1 MESIERH
8 TTVPPESKRMRRG
21 PAFWN
26 ELRKSRWAYAFI
38 SPFYILFAIFGL
50 WPMAFSIYLSLTQWK
65 GVGPMEFVGI
75 EHYTRLINDTVFWQ
89 SMRNGII
96 LFVLYVPIM
105 LFLALVLAV
114 ILNSGRVRGF
124 RIFRTIIFMPFITNM
139 IAAGFAFRILFTQQN
154 GLINILFGYVGIEP
168 VPWLES
174 VWAARVSLSILI
186 IWAWLGY
193 NMVIMMAG
201 LQTISKDLTEA
212 ALVDGATPVQ
222 AFFRITIPLM
232 RPVILF
238 TAITSTIGSFGLFAE
253 IAALTGGGPM
263 NATITPL
270 VRIYNVAFGGLRLG
284 YASAMAYTYFAII
297 FFLTIF
303 QFRFGRER

>member
-1 MESIERH
+1 MESIQRH
-8 TTVPPESKRMRRG
+8 TTIPPKSRA
-21 PAFWN
+21 PARTWRS
-26 ELRKSRWAYAFI
+26 EVRKARWAYAFI

-50 WPMAFSIYLSLTQWK
+50 WPLAFSVYLSLTEWK
-65 GVGPMEFVGI
+65 GVGPMEFVAFDN
-75 EHYTRLINDTVFWQ
+75 YTRLVRDTVFWQ
-89 SMRNGII
+89 SMRNGFI
-96 LFVLYVPIM
+96 LFFLYVPLM

-114 ILNSGRVRGF
+114 ILNSGRVRGY

-154 GLINILFGYVGIEP
+154 GLINIGLGYLGIEA

-174 VWAARVSLSILI
+174 VWWARITLSILI

-201 LQTISKDLTEA
+201 LQTIPHDLTEA
-212 ALVDGATPVQ
+212 ALVDGATPIQ
-222 AFFRITIPLM
+222 AFFRVTIPLM

-238 TAITSTIGSFGLFAE
+238 TAVTSTIGSFGLFAE
-253 IAALTGGGPM
+253 VASLTGGGGPM

-270 VRIYNVAFGGLRLG
+270 IRIYGVAFGGLRLG
-284 YASAMAYTYFAII
+284 YASALAYTFFAII

-303 QFRFGRER
+303 QVRYGRER

>member
-1 MESIERH
+1 MESVKRH
-8 TTVPPESKRMRRG
+8 TTIPPKSMTRG
-21 PAFWN
+21 TTFWN

-50 WPMAFSIYLSLTQWK
+50 YPMAFSVYLSLTEWK

-89 SMRNGII
+89 SMRNGAI
-96 LFVLYVPIM
+96 LFMLYVPIM

-114 ILNSGRVRGF
+114 ILNSGRVRGY
-124 RIFRTIIFMPFITNM
+124 RVFRTIIFMPFITNM
-139 IAAGFAFRILFTQQN
+139 VAAGFAFRILFTQQN
-154 GLINILFGYVGIEP
+154 GLINIGLGWLGVEP

-174 VWAARVSLSILI
+174 IWWARVSLSILI

-201 LQTISKDLTEA
+201 LQMISKDLTEA
-212 ALVDGATPVQ
+212 ALVDGATPIQ
-222 AFFRITIPLM
+222 AFFRVTIPLM

-238 TAITSTIGSFGLFAE
+238 TAVTSTIGSFGLFAE
-253 IAALTGGGPM
+253 VASLTEGGPM

-270 VRIYNVAFGGLRLG
+270 IRIYNVAFGGLRFG
-284 YASAMAYTYFAII
+284 YASSLAYTYFAII

-303 QFRFGRER
+303 QVRFGRER